1 MDGPQAT
8 DWISS
13 ISNVAVALAAAFAA
27 YQGYRSLS
35 AWRGET
41 IGRKRIELAEQVLTD
56 FYEAKDII
64 RWVRL
69 SLAYS
74 TESRDRPGRDEEN
87 ESLRHHRDTFYVPLK
102 RLSDHAEFFARLRAR
117 RYSVMAT
124 FGTDAAKCYDT
135 LNELKGRIEVSASE
149 LMRLRPNNQSRR
161 NIAREERLEADVWN
175 SHDENDPINP
185 KLEELIKSVESRF
198 RQEIEHAK
206 WPQPI
211 NPTHPNS
218 QHSTRSRG

>member
-1 MDGPQAT
+1 MDGPQIT
-8 DWISS
+8 DWISG
-13 ISNVAVALAAAFAA
+13 ISNAVLAVVAVAAAI
-27 YQGYRSLS
+27 QGYKSLS

-41 IGRKRIELAEQVLTD
+41 IGRKRIELAEQVLAD
-56 FYEAKDII
+56 FYEANDII
-64 RWVRL
+64 RWVR
-69 SLAYS
+69 SPVAYS
-74 TESRDRPGRDEEN
+74 SESKDRPGRDEEN
-87 ESLRHHRDTFYVPLK
+87 ESVRNHRDTFYVPLK

-135 LNELKGRIEVSASE
+135 LNEMKGRIEVSASE
-149 LMRLRPNNQSRR
+149 LMRLRPNGKSRR

-185 KLEELIKSVESRF
+185 KLEELIKSVESHF

-206 WPQPI
+206 
-211 NPTHPNS
+211 
-218 QHSTRSRG
+218 